1 MFPRSVDV
9 LIAGAGISGLAA
21 AHWLKK
27 RGRSVLVV
35 EKDREPGGT
44 MKSVRRKGFL
54 YETGPNSALETTP
67 LFKELVADLGLE
79 SEMVYADPVGKNR
92 FILRDGRLMA
102 LPMGPGAFIRTPLFS
117 WKAKFRLMAEPF
129 IGRAEKEESIAEFV
143 TRRIGSE
150 FLDYAIDPFVAGV
163 YAAQP
168 DQLSVR
174 AAFPKLY
181 ALEEKYGGLIRGMI
195 GGARERKKREEKAK
209 DRAESFSFLSGMQT
223 LPNALAARLGTSF
236 VTGAVL
242 RSVSPTRTGFRA
254 TVLSGGKRLGI
265 SARSV
270 IIAMPAHAAA
280 DVVRPLSVETAEALA
295 SIHYP
300 PVASIFAGYRT
311 GDVRQPLDGFGL
323 LIPTKER
330 RKILGVLWSSSLFP
344 RRAPKGMSGFTLFA
358 GGGRQPEV
366 LELSDKRLA
375 ELALKE
381 MASIMQI
388 QGKPVYWHV
397 ERWPKAIPQYTVGYS
412 STLDRL
418 EKFEEAN
425 PGLVFCSNFVG
436 GISVGDC
443 VLSARRTAE
452 RIDDL
457 LGSEK
462 RLPTNLPESSRM

>member
-1 MFPRSVDV
+1 
-9 LIAGAGISGLAA
+9 
-21 AHWLKK
+21 
-27 RGRSVLVV
+27 
-35 EKDREPGGT
+35 

-102 LPMGPGAFIRTPLFS
+102 LPMGPGAVIRTPLFS
-117 WKAKFRLMAEPF
+117 WTAKFRLMAEPF

-209 DRAESFSFLSGMQT
+209 DRAESFSFLSGMQP

-265 SARSV
+265 SARPV
-270 IIAMPAHAAA
+270 IIAMPA
-280 DVVRPLSVETAEALA
+280 P
-295 SIHYP
+295 
-300 PVASIFAGYRT
+300 
-311 GDVRQPLDGFGL
+311 
-323 LIPTKER
+323 
-330 RKILGVLWSSSLFP
+330 
-344 RRAPKGMSGFTLFA
+344 
-358 GGGRQPEV
+358 
-366 LELSDKRLA
+366 
-375 ELALKE
+375 
-381 MASIMQI
+381 
-388 QGKPVYWHV
+388 
-397 ERWPKAIPQYTVGYS
+397 
-412 STLDRL
+412 
-418 EKFEEAN
+418 
-425 PGLVFCSNFVG
+425 
-436 GISVGDC
+436 
-443 VLSARRTAE
+443 
-452 RIDDL
+452 
-457 LGSEK
+457 
-462 RLPTNLPESSRM
+462 